1 MATERPDLGEQ
12 TVKACGEDLLFPSFS
27 KSAYGL
33 DSVPN
38 KAQRQHSDI
47 IQEIYETPT
56 IVENS
61 RRKKGKKVTSEY
73 LPQPEKRRNR
83 EELKRSQLV
92 FKHRK

>member
-1 MATERPDLGEQ
+1 MWGRE
-12 TVKACGEDLLFPSFS
+12 
-27 KSAYGL
+27 SAYGL
-33 DSVPN
+33 DSIPN

-56 IVENS
+56 IAENS
-61 RRKKGKKVTSEY
+61 RRKRGEKVTSEY